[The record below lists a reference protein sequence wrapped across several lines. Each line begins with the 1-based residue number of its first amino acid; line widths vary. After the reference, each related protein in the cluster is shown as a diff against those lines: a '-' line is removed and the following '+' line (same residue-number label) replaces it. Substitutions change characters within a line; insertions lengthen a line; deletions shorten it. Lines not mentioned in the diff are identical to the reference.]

1 MNLQQLRYFRAIAER
16 SNFTRAA
23 KDMSVTQSTLSHAIN
38 ELEKELNAPLFN
50 RSGRSI
56 TLTPFGTVLL
66 EHVAPALE
74 LLDSASA
81 KLKDMTDPESGTI
94 SVANLSSL
102 NELMTYSVSGYY
114 VDTGRYF
121 SRFRFL
127 PLTDSEIDT
136 ALENGTC
143 DIALTMLRDN
153 PNLDYYPIGTLE
165 TVIAVSEEHPL
176 SKYEAVHLS
185 QLRNEKIVSYESTT
199 RIRAYISQIFSQVG
213 FEPNVVFETVNDNVI
228 YSAVAANVGVAL
240 LPKPLGQVPQTIRIL
255 RIIDDIPPRM
265 VALARNKN
273 RYLPKAAEN
282 FFTYILKHTE
292 CYAEFLRGEQA
303 DRNS

>member
-1 MNLQQLRYFRAIAER
+1 MNLQQLRYFCSIADR
-16 SNFTRAA
+16 NNFTRAA

-50 RSGRSI
+50 RSGRNI
-56 TLTPFGTVLL
+56 TLTPFGQVLL
-66 EHVAPALE
+66 EHVDPALK
-74 LLDSASA
+74 LLDGATA
-81 KLKDMTDPESGTI
+81 KLKDMTDPESGMI

-102 NELMTYSVSGYY
+102 NDLMTFAVSGYY

-121 SRFRFL
+121 SRFRFF
-127 PLTDSEIDT
+127 PFTDAEIDE

-143 DIALTMLRDN
+143 DLALTLLRDN
-153 PNLDYYPIGTLE
+153 PNMDYYPIGVCE
-165 TVIAVSEEHPL
+165 TVIAVSL
-176 SKYEAVHLS
+176 SHQLAKYEAIHLG

-199 RIRAYISQIFSQVG
+199 RIRAYIAELFKQAG
-213 FEPNVVFETVNDNVI
+213 FEPNIVFETVNDNVV

-240 LPKPLGQVPQTIRIL
+240 LPRPLGTVPTGIKLI
-255 RIIDDIPPRM
+255 RIIDDIPPRI

-282 FFTYILKHTE
+282 FFSYFLKQTDR
-292 CYAEFLRGEQA
+292 YSAFLHGQN
-303 DRNS
+303 D